1 MSLDIKKIRQAVCSN
16 RGGWD
21 DASDEDILGLWGTLE
36 PHTRV
41 EYLKSVEDVKNTNRK
56 EKDDANRN

>member
-1 MSLDIKKIRQAVCSN
+1 MDIKTIRKAVCSN

-21 DASDEDILGLWGTLE
+21 DASDEDILGLWATLE
-36 PHTRV
+36 PQLQT

-56 EKDDANRN
+56 EKYDANRN